1 MRQIEHA
8 ESVIRDGFRIP
19 FRGMRADWLGRCVAS
34 ESTDVGTGR
43 MEQLPGWE

>member
-1 MRQIEHA
+1 MRQIEHG
-8 ESVIRDGFRIP
+8 ESVIRDGFRTP

-34 ESTDVGTGR
+34 ESTDAGTGR